1 MAMNCKYL
9 TVSLLLLSFV
19 LLTGCDFVR
28 SALGRPTSAD
38 IEAKR
43 QVILEENR
51 IAAEKQSEADAAEKY
66 SRDSLAAVDF
76 FVGKGTQMKL
86 RSELPATIVSAPEF
100 RYCIIAGAFG
110 TPSNAE
116 KLQSDL
122 VGKGFNAEILI
133 YRSGIRA
140 VGVTPTDD
148 IVELYDS
155 YERLV
160 GDNIIPTDA
169 WILVNE

>member
-1 MAMNCKYL
+1 MKCKCL
-9 TVSLLLLSFV
+9 IISLLLVSSA

-28 SALGRPTSAD
+28 SVLGRPTSAD

-43 QVILEENR
+43 QEILEENR
-51 IAAEKQSEADAAEKY
+51 LAAEEKAKAEAAEKY
-66 SRDSLAAVDF
+66 SRDSLAALDSF
-76 FVGKGTQMKL
+76 AGRGTQMKL
-86 RSELPATIVSAPEF
+86 RSALPATIVSAPEL

-122 VGKGFNAEILI
+122 EEKGFKAGILV
-133 YRSGIRA
+133 YKSGIRA

-148 IVELYDS
+148 IVELYNS
-155 YERLV
+155 YDRLV
-160 GDNIIPTDA
+160 GENIIPADA

>member
-1 MAMNCKYL
+1 MKCKCL
-9 TVSLLLLSFV
+9 IISSLLISSA

-28 SALGRPTSAD
+28 SALGRPTSSD

-51 IAAEKQSEADAAEKY
+51 LAAEEKAKAEAAEKY
-66 SRDSLAAVDF
+66 SRDSLAALDSF
-76 FVGKGTQMKL
+76 AGRGTQMKL
-86 RSELPATIVSAPEF
+86 RSALPATIVSAPEL

-122 VGKGFNAEILI
+122 EEKGFKAGILV
-133 YRSGIRA
+133 YKSGIRA

-148 IVELYDS
+148 IVELYNS
-155 YERLV
+155 YDRLV
-160 GDNIIPTDA
+160 GENVIPADA

>member
-1 MAMNCKYL
+1 MKCKCL
-9 TVSLLLLSFV
+9 IFSLLLVSSV

-43 QVILEENR
+43 QLILEENR
-51 IAAEKQSEADAAEKY
+51 LAAEEKAKAEAAEKY
-66 SRDSLAAVDF
+66 SRDSLAALDSF
-76 FVGKGTQMKL
+76 AGRGTQMKL
-86 RSELPATIVSAPEF
+86 RSALPATIVSAPEL

-122 VGKGFNAEILI
+122 AEKGFKAGILV
-133 YRSGIRA
+133 YKSGIRA

-148 IVELYDS
+148 IVELYNS
-155 YERLV
+155 YDRLV
-160 GDNIIPTDA
+160 GENIIPADA

>member
-1 MAMNCKYL
+1 MKCKCL
-9 TVSLLLLSFV
+9 IISSLLISSA

-51 IAAEKQSEADAAEKY
+51 MAAEEKAKAEAAEKY
-66 SRDSLAAVDF
+66 SRDSLAALDSF
-76 FVGKGTQMKL
+76 AGRGTQMKL
-86 RSELPATIVSAPEF
+86 RSALPATIVSAPEL

-122 VGKGFNAEILI
+122 EEKGIKAGILV
-133 YRSGIRA
+133 YKSGIRA

-148 IVELYDS
+148 IVELYNS
-155 YERLV
+155 YDRLV
-160 GDNIIPTDA
+160 GENIIPADA

>member
-1 MAMNCKYL
+1 MKCKCL
-9 TVSLLLLSFV
+9 IISSLLISSA

-51 IAAEKQSEADAAEKY
+51 MAAEEKAKAEAAEKY
-66 SRDSLAAVDF
+66 SRDSLAALDSF
-76 FVGKGTQMKL
+76 AGRGTQMKL
-86 RSELPATIVSAPEF
+86 RSALPATIVSAPEL

-122 VGKGFNAEILI
+122 EEKGFKAGILV
-133 YRSGIRA
+133 YKSGIRA

-148 IVELYDS
+148 IVELYNS
-155 YERLV
+155 YDRLV
-160 GDNIIPTDA
+160 GENIIPADA

>member
-1 MAMNCKYL
+1 MDCKYL
-9 TVSLLLLSFV
+9 TISLLLLSSV
-19 LLTGCDFVR
+19 MLAGCDFVR

-43 QVILEENR
+43 QVILEDNR
-51 IAAEKQSEADAAEKY
+51 IAAEEKAKAEAAEKY
-66 SRDSLAAVDF
+66 SRDSLAAVNSF
-76 FVGKGTQMKL
+76 AGRETQMKL
-86 RSELPATIVSAPEF
+86 RSELPATIVSAPEL

-122 VGKGFNAEILI
+122 AGRGFNAEILI

-155 YERLV
+155 YDRLV
-160 GDNIIPTDA
+160 GEKIIPADA

>member
-1 MAMNCKYL
+1 MKCKCL
-9 TVSLLLLSFV
+9 IISLLLISSA

-51 IAAEKQSEADAAEKY
+51 LAAEEKAKAEAAEKY
-66 SRDSLAAVDF
+66 SRDSLAALDSF
-76 FVGKGTQMKL
+76 AGRGTQMKL
-86 RSELPATIVSAPEF
+86 RSALPATIVSTPEL

-122 VGKGFNAEILI
+122 EEKGFKAGILV
-133 YRSGIRA
+133 YKSGIRA

-148 IVELYDS
+148 IVELYNS
-155 YERLV
+155 YDRLV
-160 GDNIIPTDA
+160 GENIIPADA

>member
-1 MAMNCKYL
+1 MKCKCL
-9 TVSLLLLSFV
+9 IISLLLVCSA

-38 IEAKR
+38 IDAKR
-43 QVILEENR
+43 QLILEENR
-51 IAAEKQSEADAAEKY
+51 VAAEEKAKAEAAEKY
-66 SRDSLAAVDF
+66 SRDSLAALNSFAD
-76 FVGKGTQMKL
+76 KGIQMKL
-86 RSELPATIVSAPEF
+86 RSELPATIVSAPEL
-100 RYCIIAGAFG
+100 RYYIIAGAFG

-116 KLQSDL
+116 KLQSNL
-122 VGKGFNAEILI
+122 VEKGFNSEILV

-148 IVELYDS
+148 IVELYGS
-155 YERLV
+155 YDRLV
-160 GDNIIPTDA
+160 GEKIIPADA

>member
-1 MAMNCKYL
+1 MKCKCL
-9 TVSLLLLSFV
+9 IISSLLISSA

-51 IAAEKQSEADAAEKY
+51 LAAEEKAKAEAAEKY
-66 SRDSLAAVDF
+66 SRDSLAALDSF
-76 FVGKGTQMKL
+76 AGRGTQMKL
-86 RSELPATIVSAPEF
+86 RSALPATIVSAPEL

-122 VGKGFNAEILI
+122 EEKGFKAGILV
-133 YRSGIRA
+133 YKSGIRA

-148 IVELYDS
+148 IVELYNS
-155 YERLV
+155 YDRLV
-160 GDNIIPTDA
+160 GENIIPADA

>member
-1 MAMNCKYL
+1 MKCKCL
-9 TVSLLLLSFV
+9 IISSLLISSA

-51 IAAEKQSEADAAEKY
+51 LAAEEKAKAEAAEKY
-66 SRDSLAAVDF
+66 SRDSLAALDSF
-76 FVGKGTQMKL
+76 AGRGTQMKL
-86 RSELPATIVSAPEF
+86 RSALPATIVSAHEL

-122 VGKGFNAEILI
+122 EEKGFKAGILV
-133 YRSGIRA
+133 YKSGIRA

-148 IVELYDS
+148 IVELYNS
-155 YERLV
+155 YDRLV
-160 GDNIIPTDA
+160 GENIIPADA